1 MKKILDKQTKNVYT
15 NRAVNNFWFTPLRK
29 ARWNMKKN
37 LTTGYLLDFYGVL
50 LTGKQREALDMYY
63 NMDYSLAEIAE
74 EFGVTRQCV
83 HRFILQGEKRLLE
96 MENTI
101 GHAALYRAA
110 AEMVQAVREAE
121 NGGEAE
127 KKHLRDATEALARYV
142 ERETNGI

>member
-1 MKKILDKQTKNVYT
+1 
-15 NRAVNNFWFTPLRK
+15 
-29 ARWNMKKN
+29 MKKN
-37 LTTGYLLDFYGVL
+37 LTNGYLLDFYGIL
-50 LTGKQREALDMYY
+50 LTDKQREALDMYY

-74 EFGVTRQCV
+74 EFGVTRQCI
-83 HRFILQGEKRLLE
+83 HRIILQGEKRLLE

-110 AEMVQAVREAE
+110 EEMVRSVREAE

-127 KKHLRDATEALARYV
+127 KERLRDAAEALARYV